1 MQKKILPKHPSNKT
15 EPVKELKSN
24 STLYDTILIGDINMS
39 NIQIKEL
46 NKNCGIK
53 KYQDIQ
59 CRA

>member
-1 MQKKILPKHPSNKT
+1 M
-15 EPVKELKSN
+15 EPVRELKSN
-24 STLYDTILIGDINMS
+24 STLYDTIHIGDINMS